1 MLTLQQSAVYHPLDW
16 LQNTC

>member
-1 MLTLQQSAVYHPLDW
+1 MLTLQQSAVYHTLDW